1 MIDIDH
7 FKKFNDRYGHKTGD
21 QVLKMVAS
29 KLRGVSGGAKIF
41 RYGGEEFTAIFPG
54 KSVEEA
60 IPYLQEYRE
69 SMESSPFVVRSKIRR
84 KSTSNNRGKS
94 KLSGL
99 KRVKV
104 TVSIGVAELDKN
116 HTNPE
121 KVLKAADR
129 KLYKAKKAGR
139 NRVKS

>member
-1 MIDIDH
+1 
-7 FKKFNDRYGHKTGD
+7 
-21 QVLKMVAS
+21 
-29 KLRGVSGGAKIF
+29 
-41 RYGGEEFTAIFPG
+41 
-54 KSVEEA
+54 
-60 IPYLQEYRE
+60 
-69 SMESSPFVVRSKIRR
+69 MESSPFVVRSKIRR

-129 KLYKAKKAGR
+129 RLYKAKKAGR
-139 NRVKS
+139 NRIKS